1 MKKYY
6 IWIIFIISIVLLIVG
21 FIILINIPHKSMFQG
36 VNIVDK
42 YNLEKGDL
50 DLLKIDSSN
59 QIEPI
64 KLIKSD
70 GRKNIKLFKF
80 KNYFIYLSELK
91 GKSDFNYNSVF
102 LINQNYISKTN
113 FNRYYNYKLDNGELS
128 IGIEKIRDLSSIY
141 ILGNM
146 KNFNKKIINK
156 NLYSWYGT
164 TDNLGLM
171 YNSKDSFVDLYF
183 HDNSSLPVNII
194 IYKKKSHIYLMFI
207 TSTSDKKIDNTSI
220 EQDILSKKIFQD

>member
-1 MKKYY
+1 MRKYY
-6 IWIIFIISIVLLIVG
+6 IWIIFIVPIVLLIG
-21 FIILINIPHKSMFQG
+21 FIIFINIPHKSMFQG
-36 VNIVDK
+36 VSIVDK

-50 DLLKIDSSN
+50 ELLKIDSSN
-59 QIEPI
+59 QVEPI

-70 GRKNIKLFKF
+70 GRKDIKLFKF
-80 KNYFIYLSELK
+80 KTYFIYLSELK

-102 LINQNYISKTN
+102 LINQNYINKTN

-128 IGIEKIRDLSSIY
+128 LGIEKVEGLSSIY

-146 KNFNKKIINK
+146 KNFNKKIIHE

-164 TDNLGLM
+164 TDNLGLK

-183 HDNSSLPVNII
+183 HDNSSLPVNIV
-194 IYKKKSHIYLMFI
+194 IYNKKPHIYLMFI
-207 TSTSDKKIDNTSI
+207 TSTSNKKIDNISI
-220 EQDILSKKIFQD
+220 EQEILSKKIIQD